1 MIPNKSCHTTPGAAP
16 PPRMHSAFSENNME
30 AAFLALILFA
40 LFFGFFYLIW
50 KNTSSSNEKI
60 DEMEDGTWKVI
71 LQINSKV
78 GRVVGITLMSLVFLV
93 ITIWILSYL
102 LGV

>member
-1 MIPNKSCHTTPGAAP
+1 
-16 PPRMHSAFSENNME
+16 ME